1 MSTTL
6 KQRIILL
13 CVGLVLLTAITSLAS
28 FWWSTNQYNDKQV
41 QQGIKVAQNV
51 YQQYLKAKERLLVT
65 ASTVLTAD
73 FGFKQA
79 VASRDQE
86 TIQSALFNH
95 SNRIDADLMLLMD
108 LKGNVIASNKEGL
121 MLPKNSQQLMKKLLT
136 NGKESTFIVIDNQLY
151 QTIILPV
158 KAPRTIALSVV
169 GFAVNEIIAQE
180 LKELTG
186 VEMSF
191 ISHATGLKASSIELP
206 QTQSDLLAFIHDQT
220 TTRWFT
226 DYPVFISAEVSLP
239 ALSSNPISVILS
251 ANLTEQYDEF
261 DQLVLSIILLSCG
274 TIVLGF
280 LTSGFLANNLT
291 TPLQHLTEMAKQF
304 SKGDYSANLTDNSPS
319 KEICELFDAFQE
331 MGEDIQEREKKIRF
345 QAQHDH
351 LTGFYNRTAA
361 LERLTEKL
369 SSNPTL
375 YLVAIDIRGLRHIN
389 DKLGPRVG
397 DDCIRAVAKRIEEVT
412 EDFNG
417 LHARIGGDEF
427 LVVMNPTE
435 GSTVEQCVAKLNKAL
450 VKSYMIR
457 NLDIALRFS
466 MGVVIYPQQAG
477 NPEDLVRR
485 ALIAVDTAAQDGHEI
500 YYYRDGE
507 DEEHL
512 ARLKLIDELKQA
524 LNNDDGQLF
533 MAYQPKLNL
542 KTQQIDK
549 VEALIRWHKPDGQW
563 VSPELFI
570 DLAEQSGLIV
580 ELTQWVVSTVVK
592 QVAEW
597 QQQGVTMKAAINVS
611 AQDIAHD
618 DFFPHLESRLA
629 LFKVPP
635 ALITIELTERDMIEN
650 EEKGI
655 AALKALKALGVMI
668 SLDDYGVGQTSLG
681 RLKMLPIDELKLDKV
696 FILKLDES
704 QQDQHIVQSTIT
716 LGHQLGFSVVA
727 EGVENLASL
736 KLLDQMQ
743 CDYAQGYYLSKPLP
757 STEFLNWLVDY
768 HKAG

>member
-13 CVGLVLLTAITSLAS
+13 CVGLVLLTAITSLVS

-79 VASRDQE
+79 VASRDQD

-95 SNRIDADLMLLMD
+95 SNRIDADIMLLMD
-108 LKGNVIASNKEGL
+108 LKGNVIASNKDGL
-121 MLPKNSQQLMKKLLT
+121 VLPKNSQQLMKQLLG

-151 QTIILPV
+151 QAIILPV

-169 GFAVNEIIAQE
+169 GFAVNETVAQE

-191 ISHATGLKASSIELP
+191 VSHATGLKASSIDLP
-206 QTQSDLLAFIHDQT
+206 NEQSDLLTYIHGQT
-220 TTRWFT
+220 TTRWFA
-226 DYPVFISAEVSLP
+226 DYPVFISAEVALP
-239 ALSSNPISVILS
+239 ALPSNPISVVLS
-251 ANLTEQYDEF
+251 ANLTEQYEEF

-274 TIVLGF
+274 SIVLGF
-280 LTSGFLANNLT
+280 ITSGFLANNLT
-291 TPLQHLTEMAKQF
+291 TPLLHLTEMAKRF
-304 SKGDYSANLTDNSPS
+304 SKGDYSAGLTDHSPS
-319 KEICELFDAFQE
+319 KEICELVDAFQE
-331 MGEDIQEREKKIRF
+331 MGEDIQAREKQIRF

-351 LTGFYNRTAA
+351 LTGFYNRSAA
-361 LERLTEKL
+361 LERLAKKL
-369 SSNPTL
+369 KSNPTL
-375 YLVAIDIRGLRHIN
+375 YLIAIDIRGLRHIN

-412 EDFNG
+412 KDSNG

-427 LVVMNPTE
+427 LVVMEPTV
-435 GSTVEQCVAKLNKAL
+435 GSTVEACVAKLNKAL
-450 VKSYMIR
+450 VKSYIIR
-457 NLDIALRFS
+457 TLDISLRFS
-466 MGVVIYPQQAG
+466 MGVVIYPEQAD

-485 ALIAVDTAAQDGHEI
+485 ALIAVDTAAQDSHEI
-500 YYYRDGE
+500 YYYQDGE

-524 LNNDDGQLF
+524 LIKDDGQLF

-542 KTQQIDK
+542 KTNQIDK

-580 ELTQWVVSTVVK
+580 DLTQWVVTTVVK
-592 QVAEW
+592 QVSLW
-597 QQQGVTMKAAINVS
+597 QQQGLNMKAAINVS

-618 DFFPHLESRLA
+618 DFFPHLEAQLA
-629 LFKVPP
+629 NYKVPP
-635 ALITIELTERDMIEN
+635 ALVTIELTERDMIEN

-655 AALKALKALGVMI
+655 AALKALKELGVMI

-736 KLLDQMQ
+736 NLLDQMQ
-743 CDYAQGYYLSKPLP
+743 CDYAQGYYLSKPLQA
-757 STEFLNWLVDY
+757 TDFLNWLGNY
-768 HKAG
+768 HQAG